1 MPIKKHLVIGAG
13 PAALSALE
21 EIRRVTSQDEVKL
34 VTMEDYPPYSP
45 ASLPD
50 LLSGKI
56 TEAELWRKDENCFKN
71 LRSTLVRGKE
81 ITQVLPG
88 KKKVIYRDGSSENYD
103 NLLIASGSEPV
114 KPTIKGLEETGVQ
127 NFGTLADCR
136 RLLMELED
144 KKNVAILGAGM
155 VGMKIATALLEKG
168 CQVSVIEKEPNI
180 LPLYF
185 NEEAE
190 TYIRDIFIGHQA
202 RLLTGKAV
210 TAAKR
215 EGGKITIV
223 LSDGTSLVVDIL
235 INASGVK
242 SRVSFL
248 EGAGVKISDGV
259 LVDRQMRTS
268 VDDIYAAGDVAE
280 AHDFFTGKPKINA
293 AIPSAVAQGRIAGAN
308 MVGRNT
314 EYEGSIPM
322 TAFNFLGNQAFSIGL
337 PVPQDNAEQVWK
349 QKDDE
354 KRRFKKLV
362 FNGSRL
368 IGGMFLNEKVDPGI
382 IFYLIKT
389 QVAMTAHKEALFER
403 TKPLSDPWLSSLKFS
418 PVSR

>member
-1 MPIKKHLVIGAG
+1 
-13 PAALSALE
+13 
-21 EIRRVTSQDEVKL
+21 
-34 VTMEDYPPYSP
+34 
-45 ASLPD
+45 
-50 LLSGKI
+50 
-56 TEAELWRKDENCFKN
+56 
-71 LRSTLVRGKE
+71 
-81 ITQVLPG
+81 
-88 KKKVIYRDGSSENYD
+88 
-103 NLLIASGSEPV
+103 
-114 KPTIKGLEETGVQ
+114 
-127 NFGTLADCR
+127 
-136 RLLMELED
+136 
-144 KKNVAILGAGM
+144 M

-190 TYIRDIFIGHQA
+190 TYIKDIFIGHQA
-202 RLLTGKAV
+202 RFLTGKAV
-210 TAAKR
+210 TAVKM

-235 INASGVK
+235 VNASGVK

-248 EGAGVKISDGV
+248 EGADVKISDGV

-268 VDDIYAAGDVAE
+268 VGDIYAAGDVAE

-293 AIPSAVAQGRIAGAN
+293 TIPSAVAQGRIAGAN
-308 MVGRNT
+308 MVGENT
-314 EYEGSIPM
+314 EYEGNIPM

-354 KRRFKKLV
+354 KRRFKKLI

-368 IGGMFLNEKVDPGI
+368 MGGMFLNEKMDPGI

-389 QVAMTAHKEALFER
+389 QVDMTAHKEALFER
-403 TKPLSDPWLSSLKFS
+403 TKPLSDPWLSSVKFS